1 MATRV
6 PTFIVASG
14 ATDSSQLDLQIVNTG
29 QRLVGI
35 VIPGTIISTTV
46 TFKVSADGTTFAT
59 LRGQT
64 GAPIDPLSVNVL
76 SASAVAFTADMAAQ
90 LGGWRYVQAIMGS
103 TETNGAILIPVI
115 L

>member
-29 QRLVGI
+29 QKLVGL
-35 VIPGTIISTTV
+35 VIPGTIISTAV
-46 TFKVSADGTTFAT
+46 TFKVSADGTTFVALKT
-59 LRGQT
+59 EAGS
-64 GAPIDPLSVNVL
+64 ALSL
-76 SASAVAFTADMAAQ
+76 TIASATAVGFKQDVASQ
-90 LGGWRYVQAIMGS
+90 LASWRYVQAIMGS